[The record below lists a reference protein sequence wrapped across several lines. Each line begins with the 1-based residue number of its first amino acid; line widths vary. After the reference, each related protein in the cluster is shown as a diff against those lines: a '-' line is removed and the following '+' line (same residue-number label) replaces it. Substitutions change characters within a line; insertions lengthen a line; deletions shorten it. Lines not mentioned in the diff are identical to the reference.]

1 MAELC
6 LNQLWGDRVKKV
18 LITGK
23 DSYIG
28 TSFEKWLSKWPDKYR
43 VDTIDM
49 KSDTWRDNDFSGYD
63 VVFHVAGIAHVSS
76 DPKMEDLYYKVNRD
90 LTIETA
96 RKAKNE
102 GVQQF
107 IFMSSIIVYGDSPS
121 NGVIDRN
128 TVPKPSNFYGD
139 SKLQAEEGIKPL
151 ENESFKIVI
160 LRPPMIYGKGS
171 KGNYPRLAKLARKVP
186 VFPDID
192 NQRSMLHIDNLCE
205 FIKLMI
211 DNKESGLFFPQNK
224 EYVKTSEMVRLI
236 AEVHG
241 KKIRLMKVF
250 NPFIK
255 LMYRI
260 GTVNKVF
267 GNMVYDKSMSEYDK
281 GNYQLK
287 DLRESILR
295 TEGRH

>member
-1 MAELC
+1 M
-6 LNQLWGDRVKKV
+6 KKI

-28 TSFEKWLSKWPDKYR
+28 TSLEKWLSQWPDKYT
-43 VDTIDM
+43 VDTVDM
-49 KSDTWRDNDFSGYD
+49 TSDSWKEKDFSKYD

-76 DPKMEDLYYKVNRD
+76 DPKLKNLYYKVNRD
-90 LTIETA
+90 LTIATA

-139 SKLQAEEGIKPL
+139 SKLQAEEGIRPL
-151 ENESFKIVI
+151 EDDNFKIVI

-171 KGNYPRLAKLARKVP
+171 KGNYPKLAKLARKVP

-236 AEVHG
+236 ADVHG

-287 DLRESILR
+287 DLRESIPR

>member
-1 MAELC
+1 M
-6 LNQLWGDRVKKV
+6 KKI

-28 TSFEKWLSKWPDKYR
+28 TSLEKWLSQWPDKYT
-43 VDTIDM
+43 VDTVDM
-49 KSDTWRDNDFSGYD
+49 TSDSWKEKDFSKYD

-76 DPKMEDLYYKVNRD
+76 DPKLKNLYYKVNRD
-90 LTIETA
+90 LTIATA

-236 AEVHG
+236 ADVHG

>member
-1 MAELC
+1 MK
-6 LNQLWGDRVKKV
+6 RV

-23 DSYIG
+23 NSYIG
-28 TSFEKWLSKWPDKYR
+28 TSLENWLMREPDKYK
-43 VDTIDM
+43 VDTVDM
-49 KSDTWRDNDFSGYD
+49 RDGSWKEHDFSQYD

-76 DPKMEDLYYKVNRD
+76 DPKIEELYYKVNRD
-90 LTIETA
+90 LTIEA
-96 RKAKNE
+96 AKKAKAE
-102 GVQQF
+102 GVKQF
-107 IFMSSIIVYGDSPS
+107 IFMSSIIVYGDSS
-121 NGVIDRN
+121 SSKRVIDKN
-128 TVPKPSNFYGD
+128 TVPTPSNFYGN
-139 SKLQAEEGIKPL
+139 SKLQAEEGIRPL
-151 ENESFKIVI
+151 EDDNFKIVI

-205 FIKLMI
+205 FIKFMI

-236 AEVHG
+236 ANVHG
-241 KKIRLMKVF
+241 KKIRLTKVF

-267 GNMVYDKSMSEYDK
+267 GNMVYEKSMSEYDK

>member
-1 MAELC
+1 M
-6 LNQLWGDRVKKV
+6 KKI

-28 TSFEKWLSKWPDKYR
+28 TSLEKWLSQWPDKYM

-49 KSDTWRDNDFSGYD
+49 KGDTWKDNDFSEYD

-76 DPKMEDLYYKVNRD
+76 NSKREDLYYRVNRD
-90 LTIETA
+90 LAVETA
-96 RKAKNE
+96 IKAKAE
-102 GVQQF
+102 GVKQF
-107 IFMSSIIVYGDSPS
+107 IFMSSIIVYGGSKS
-121 NGVIDRN
+121 CKRVIDQD
-128 TVPKPSNFYGD
+128 TVPKPNNFYGR
-139 SKLQAEEGIKPL
+139 SKLQAEEGIRPL
-151 ENESFKIVI
+151 EDDNFKIVI

-236 AEVHG
+236 ADVHG
-241 KKIRLMKVF
+241 KKIRLTKVF